1 MQTTPTDAVQ
11 KVLDPVCG
19 MTVDPNAGKPSAE
32 HSGKTWHFC
41 SARCR
46 EKFLADPEKYTAP
59 AVAPSPTAHAHAHAH
74 AHMDAARPAPA
85 RPAPATPTTT
95 SQGTWTC
102 PMHPEIVRDGPGDCP
117 ICGMSLEPMAA
128 TGEEDNHEL
137 HSMTRRLWVSAALT
151 FPLFAL
157 TMGEMAG
164 WHPPLAPG
172 PLAWLQLAI
181 ATPVVVGAGWPFLA
195 RGVAS
200 VKNRSPNM
208 WTLIALGT
216 TVAWG
221 FSVFATLAPSAL
233 PAAFL
238 GHGGAPPLY
247 FEAAAV
253 IVTLVLVGQ
262 VLELRARSSTNAAIR
277 ALLALA
283 PPVAHR
289 VGADGTEADVPLE
302 GVVVGDLLRVRPG
315 EKIPVDGLVQE
326 GQGHVDESMVTGE
339 PVPVRKELGDRLTG
353 GTVNGSGSLLMK
365 ADRVGSDTL
374 LARIVAMVAAAQR
387 SRAPIQRLAD
397 QVSAWFVPA
406 VILIAVLSFAVW
418 AIWGPEPRLSYALVN
433 AVAVLIIACPC
444 ALGLATPMAI
454 MVGTGRGARSGVL
467 VRNAEAIET
476 MEKVDTVVVDKT
488 GTLTEGK
495 PALEKV
501 IALGIPE
508 DELLRLAAS
517 AEQPSEHPLA
527 RAVVQGALG
536 KGHKLASAEGFE
548 ARSGRGVVAS
558 VEGRAVRI
566 GSARFLKEEGV
577 TDVDSAAAEADKLR
591 ESGTIA
597 VLVAIDGRAAGVL
610 GIADPV
616 KAGAA
621 ELVAALQKAG
631 VSVVMLTGD
640 NERTARAVASRLGI
654 TEVQAEVLPEQK
666 AEVIGK
672 LKAAGRKVAMAGDG
686 VNDAPALA
694 LADVGIAM
702 GTGTDVA
709 MESAGATLVKGD
721 IRGILRLRRL
731 SQATMKNIRQ
741 NLFFAFAYNALGVPL
756 AAGLLYP
763 WTGWLLSPMIAS
775 AAMAFSSVSVIGNA
789 LRLRSAKLD

>member
-1 MQTTPTDAVQ
+1 MQTTPTEAPARVR
-11 KVLDPVCG
+11 DPVCG
-19 MTVDPNAGKPSAE
+19 MSVDPNAGKPSVE
-32 HSGKTWHFC
+32 HEGQTFHFC
-41 SARCR
+41 NPRCK
-46 EKFLADPEKYTAP
+46 EKFLANPGAYLAP
-59 AVAPSPTAHAHAHAH
+59 AAPSHTAGHAHAHAH
-74 AHMDAARPAPA
+74 TTPPALA
-85 RPAPATPTTT
+85 KAGAG
-95 SQGTWTC
+95 QWTC
-102 PMHPEIVRDGPGDCP
+102 PMHPEILRDGPGDCP
-117 ICGMSLEPMAA
+117 ICGMSLEPVDA
-128 TGEEDNHEL
+128 TGEEGDNHEL
-137 HSMTRRLWVSAALT
+137 RDMSRRLWGSAALT
-151 FPLFAL
+151 LPLFAL
-157 TMGEMAG
+157 SMGEMLG
-164 WHPPLAPG
+164 VHLPLSPG
-172 PLAWLQLAI
+172 PLAWLQLAL
-181 ATPVVVGAGWPFLA
+181 ATPVVVGAGWPFLV

-200 VKNRSPNM
+200 VKNRSLNM

-216 TVAWG
+216 SVAWA
-221 FSVFATLAPSAL
+221 FSVFATLAPHAL
-233 PAAFL
+233 PPDFHDHA
-238 GHGGAPPLY
+238 GRVPLY

-253 IVTLVLVGQ
+253 ITTLVLVGQ

-289 VGADGTEADVPLE
+289 VGADGTEQDVPLE
-302 GVVVGDLLRVRPG
+302 AVVVGDLLRVRPG
-315 EKIPVDGLVQE
+315 EKIPVDGLVSE

-339 PVPVRKELGDRLTG
+339 PVPVHKERGDRLTG
-353 GTVNGSGSLLMK
+353 GTVNGSGSLLLK

-374 LARIVAMVAAAQR
+374 LARIVTMVAAAQR

-418 AIWGPEPRLSYALVN
+418 AIWGPEPSLSYALVN

-476 MEKVDTVVVDKT
+476 MERVDTVVVDKT

-495 PALEKV
+495 PALERV
-501 IALGIPE
+501 IALGVDE
-508 DELLRLAAS
+508 AELLRLAAS

-527 RAVVQGALG
+527 RAVVQGALNRDMMLS
-536 KGHKLASAEGFE
+536 KAEGFASSAGGGVT
-548 ARSGRGVVAS
+548 ARVDGRQVH
-558 VEGRAVRI
+558 I
-566 GSARFLKEEGV
+566 GTTRFLREGGV
-577 TDVDSAAAEADKLR
+577 LDLDNAAAEADKLR
-591 ESGTIA
+591 EHGTIA
-597 VLVAIDGRAAGVL
+597 VLVAVDGRAAGVL
-610 GIADPV
+610 GVADPV

-621 ELVAALQKAG
+621 ELVAALRAAG

-640 NERTARAVASRLGI
+640 NQRTARAVASRLGI
-654 TEVQAEVLPEQK
+654 SEVEAEVLPEQK
-666 AEVIGK
+666 AEVVRK
-672 LKAAGRKVAMAGDG
+672 LKVAGRRVAMAGDG

-731 SQATMKNIRQ
+731 SHATMKNIRQ

-775 AAMAFSSVSVIGNA
+775 AAMSLSSVSVIGNA
-789 LRLRSAKLD
+789 LRLRRAELD

>member
-1 MQTTPTDAVQ
+1 MQTTPTEPTGRVR
-11 KVLDPVCG
+11 DPVCG
-19 MTVDPNAGKPSAE
+19 MSVDPSAGKPSAE
-32 HSGKTWHFC
+32 HAGQTFHFC
-41 SARCR
+41 SARCKER
-46 EKFLADPEKYTAP
+46 FVADPGAWLAPAAPAAPAQAHTHTHTHTHAHPPAAPTAP
-59 AVAPSPTAHAHAHAH
+59 VRAGGG
-74 AHMDAARPAPA
+74 
-85 RPAPATPTTT
+85 
-95 SQGTWTC
+95 QWTC
-102 PMHPEIVRDGPGDCP
+102 PMHPEILRDGPGDCP
-117 ICGMSLEPMAA
+117 ICGMSLEPVAA
-128 TGEEDNHEL
+128 TAEEDNHEL
-137 HSMTRRLWVSAALT
+137 RDMTRRLWISAALT
-151 FPLFAL
+151 SPLFAL
-157 TMGEMAG
+157 SMAEMVG
-164 WHPPLAPG
+164 VEVPLSPG
-172 PLAWLQLAI
+172 PLAWLQLAL
-181 ATPVVVGAGWPFLA
+181 ATPVVVGAGWPFLV
-195 RGVAS
+195 RGLAS
-200 VKNRSPNM
+200 VRNRSLNM

-216 TVAWG
+216 SVAWG

-233 PAAFL
+233 PPDFHDHA
-238 GHGGAPPLY
+238 GRVPLY

-253 IVTLVLVGQ
+253 ITTLVLVGQ

-289 VGADGTEADVPLE
+289 VGADAVETDVPLE
-302 GVVVGDLLRVRPG
+302 QVVVGDLLRVRPG
-315 EKIPVDGLVQE
+315 EKIPVDGVVSE

-339 PVPVRKELGDRLTG
+339 PVPVHKAPGDRLTG
-353 GTVNGSGSLLMK
+353 GTVNGSGSLVFR

-387 SRAPIQRLAD
+387 SRAPIQRTAD

-406 VILIAVLSFAVW
+406 VILISVLSFGVW

-467 VRNAEAIET
+467 VRDAEAIET

-501 IALGIPE
+501 IALDLPE
-508 DELLRLAAS
+508 ADLLRLAAS

-536 KGHKLASAEGFE
+536 RGMTLSSAEGFASTAGGGVS
-548 ARSGRGVVAS
+548 ARVDGREIRV
-558 VEGRAVRI
+558 
-566 GSARFLKEEGV
+566 GSARFLREQGASGV
-577 TDVDSAAAEADKLR
+577 DEATTEADHLR
-591 ESGTIA
+591 EAGAIA
-597 VLVAIDGRAAGVL
+597 VLVAVDGRAAGVL

-621 ELVAALQKAG
+621 ELVAALREAG

-640 NERTARAVASRLGI
+640 NVRTARAVAGRLGI
-654 TEVQAEVLPEQK
+654 TEVEAEVLPDQK
-666 AEVIGK
+666 AEVISR
-672 LKAAGRKVAMAGDG
+672 LKAAGRTVVMAGDG

-694 LADVGIAM
+694 LAHVGVAM

-721 IRGILRLRRL
+721 IRGLLRLRRL

-775 AAMAFSSVSVIGNA
+775 AAMSLSSVAVIGNA
-789 LRLRSAKLD
+789 LRLRRVDLG

>member
-32 HSGKTWHFC
+32 RGGKTWHFC

-46 EKFLADPEKYTAP
+46 EKFLADPEKYIAP
-59 AVAPSPTAHAHAHAH
+59 AAVPSP
-74 AHMDAARPAPA
+74 AAAAPTHTHTHTHVKAAPPPPPRPAPA
-85 RPAPATPTTT
+85 G
-95 SQGTWTC
+95 SKWTC

-117 ICGMSLEPMAA
+117 ICGMSLEPVVA

-137 HSMTRRLWVSAALT
+137 HSMTRRLWVSAVLT
-151 FPLFAL
+151 LPLFAL
-157 TMGEMAG
+157 SMGEMAG

-181 ATPVVVGAGWPFLA
+181 ATPVVLGAGWPFLA

-289 VGADGTEADVPLE
+289 VGADGTEADVPLV

-315 EKIPVDGLVQE
+315 EKIPVDGLVSE

-339 PVPVRKELGDRLTG
+339 PVPVHKEPGDRLTG
-353 GTVNGSGSLLMK
+353 GTVNGSGGLLMK

-406 VILIAVLSFAVW
+406 VILIAILSFAVW

-501 IALGIPE
+501 IALGLPE

-527 RAVVQGALG
+527 RAVVQGALS
-536 KGHKLASAEGFE
+536 KGLVLASAEGFE

-558 VEGRAVRI
+558 VDGRAIRI
-566 GSARFLKEEGV
+566 GSARFLTEEGV
-577 TDVDSAAAEADKLR
+577 TGVEAAAAEADRLR

-616 KAGAA
+616 KEGAA
-621 ELVAALQKAG
+621 ELVAALQRAG

-775 AAMAFSSVSVIGNA
+775 AAMAFSSVSVSGNA

>member
-46 EKFLADPEKYTAP
+46 EKFLADPEKYIAP

-74 AHMDAARPAPA
+74 AHMEAAPPAPPRPAPA
-85 RPAPATPTTT
+85 G
-95 SQGTWTC
+95 SKWTC

-137 HSMTRRLWVSAALT
+137 HSMTRRLWVSAVLT
-151 FPLFAL
+151 LPLFAL
-157 TMGEMAG
+157 SMGEMAG
-164 WHPPLAPG
+164 WHPPLASG

-181 ATPVVVGAGWPFLA
+181 ATPVVLGAGWPFLA

-221 FSVFATLAPSAL
+221 FSVFATLAPHAL
-233 PAAFL
+233 PPDFHDHA
-238 GHGGAPPLY
+238 GRVPLY

-289 VGADGTEADVPLE
+289 VGADGTEADVPLV

-315 EKIPVDGLVQE
+315 EKIPVDGLVSE

-339 PVPVRKELGDRLTG
+339 PVPVHKEPGDRLTG
-353 GTVNGSGSLLMK
+353 GTVNGSGGLLMK

-406 VILIAVLSFAVW
+406 VILIAILSFAVW

-501 IALGIPE
+501 IALGLPE

-527 RAVVQGALG
+527 RAVVQGALS
-536 KGHKLASAEGFE
+536 KGLVLASAEGFE

-558 VEGRAVRI
+558 VDGRAIRI
-566 GSARFLKEEGV
+566 GSARFLTEEGV
-577 TDVDSAAAEADKLR
+577 TGVEAAAAEADRLR

-616 KAGAA
+616 KEGAA
-621 ELVAALQKAG
+621 ELVAALQRAG

-756 AAGLLYP
+756 AAG
-763 WTGWLLSPMIAS
+763 
-775 AAMAFSSVSVIGNA
+775 
-789 LRLRSAKLD
+789 RSHPSDRG